1 MISLGNIALSLK
13 DRLLSLKSDYNVY
26 FSLSSSL
33 FGSKSFFRL
42 VLLLTRL
49 FSSSSDVGVKNLANS
64 LTRDGPMHLRGS
76 SWMSCNLSVSE
87 SLLLRG
93 ALAFSA
99 CTWLLDPLSLGR
111 LRGYGGSGIFATG
124 GAETGRGWF
133 CGWLATCFST
143 AIRCCWSLKL
153 SIWLLV
159 TGWLWRSLVPAS
171 RLLKERSISSSSG
184 DVDRDVL
191 AELLVSG
198 LEAFEDGCELL
209 SDDVSDEEL
218 LSVPLVLVLS
228 VHELPDGELGKDTE
242 DSLVVVSDTGCELA
256 GWESLDDGCGSLRSE
271 CLFVTAVC
279 LIGMSRSGS
288 VTFSLKFLLFLV
300 EVSRPGCL
308 LGGIDTVLV
317 TGLSPNL
324 VILAR
329 LLGWTLLSGIGA
341 LRHFTMN
348 CKARKPVV
356 RTFLFRSWKDRL
368 WWYITLFLSL
378 ATRCSCYFWW
388 DRVFHHHC
396 IRILLRRL
404 LWCLLLF
411 ATSFA
416 MAIVAPRGTTSRRLW
431 LLASVRALSR
441 LGCNLWTT
449 DSFEMIDA
457 LAPIASFA
465 IRGTVAPLMGLA
477 TFATTL
483 AIITAATGPSFR

>member
-1 MISLGNIALSLK
+1 MTSLGNIALSLK
-13 DRLLSLKSDYNVY
+13 DRVMSLKSDYNVY
-26 FSLSSSL
+26 FSLSSSF
-33 FGSKSFFRL
+33 FGSKSFLHL

-64 LTRDGPMHLRGS
+64 LTGEGPMHLRGS

-93 ALAFSA
+93 VLAFSA
-99 CTWLLDPLSLGR
+99 CTWLLDPLSLGC
-111 LRGYGGSGIFATG
+111 LWGYGGSGIFATG

-159 TGWLWRSLVPAS
+159 TGWLWQSLVPAS
-171 RLLKERSISSSSG
+171 RLFKEHSISSNSG
-184 DVDRDVL
+184 DVDHDVL

-209 SDDVSDEEL
+209 LDDVSDKE

-228 VHELPDGELGKDTE
+228 VLELPDWELGKDTE

-271 CLFVTAVC
+271 CLVVTPVC
-279 LIGMSRSGS
+279 LMSRSGS
-288 VTFSLKFLLFLV
+288 VTFSLNSLLFLV

-324 VILAR
+324 VILAC
-329 LLGWTLLSGIGA
+329 LIGWTLLSGTVSETKTRDVLVCLILPLRFAEGTVFWPLGSCCPEMTEFCLSEGA
-341 LRHFTMN
+341 F
-348 CKARKPVV
+348 P
-356 RTFLFRSWKDRL
+356 
-368 WWYITLFLSL
+368 SL
-378 ATRCSCYFWW
+378 
-388 DRVFHHHC
+388 
-396 IRILLRRL
+396 
-404 LWCLLLF
+404 
-411 ATSFA
+411 
-416 MAIVAPRGTTSRRLW
+416 VAEGTTLHCKKEACMCGMSG
-431 LLASVRALSR
+431 LLGLMWERFLVSCFPVASTCVS
-441 LGCNLWTT
+441 
-449 DSFEMIDA
+449 
-457 LAPIASFA
+457 
-465 IRGTVAPLMGLA
+465 
-477 TFATTL
+477 
-483 AIITAATGPSFR
+483 